1 VDSARTLERTTHRQS
16 RTHDR
21 DARLDSAAD
30 GLTGRVDALRPAEV
44 QLRAWEETLKGL
56 MILLEQSWDALRHA
70 ARYAHDNDAIH
81 VDLDGL
87 ASAYALS
94 RRG

>member
-1 VDSARTLERTTHRQS
+1 
-16 RTHDR
+16 
-21 DARLDSAAD
+21 
-30 GLTGRVDALRPAEV
+30 
-44 QLRAWEETLKGL
+44 

>member
-1 VDSARTLERTTHRQS
+1 
-16 RTHDR
+16 
-21 DARLDSAAD
+21 
-30 GLTGRVDALRPAEV
+30 
-44 QLRAWEETLKGL
+44 
-56 MILLEQSWDALRHA
+56 MILLEQSWDALHHA
-70 ARYAHDNDAIH
+70 ARYAHDNDAIR